1 MNEGMIMNSMF
12 KMLENDA
19 VREAWN
25 EVMEALVVEKLKE
38 DYLLCLDW
46 DDIET
51 AEAIL
56 VVLRYFMPYNQFRSF
71 LEEVRDAGIDN
82 KR

>member
-1 MNEGMIMNSMF
+1 MNSMF
-12 KMLENDA
+12 KLLENDN

-25 EVMEALVVEKLKE
+25 DIMEALIVEKLKE

-51 AEAIL
+51 AAAIL
-56 VVLRYFMPYNQFRSF
+56 VVLRYFMVYSDFKEF
-71 LEEVRDAGIDN
+71 LQEARDAGYDVEG
-82 KR
+82 K